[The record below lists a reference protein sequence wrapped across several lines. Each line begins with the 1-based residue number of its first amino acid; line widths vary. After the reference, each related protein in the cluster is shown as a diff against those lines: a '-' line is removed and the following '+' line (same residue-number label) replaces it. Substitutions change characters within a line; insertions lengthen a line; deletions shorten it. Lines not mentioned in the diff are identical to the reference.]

1 MLRLRSLLLVAF
13 CHCLGAGALAEPLP
27 KDECEKL
34 KSEQADLT
42 TAGVK
47 DQLGRGAAWGKANLS
62 ADQLKRVERYIA
74 VEELLAFRC
83 GLAQLRASLPEAEE
97 GGEQELDDKGQ
108 PVPPKDKASAPA
120 APAKPKAKAAKPV
133 AKVPAAA
140 GKNGPDGAPAK
151 AKPAPAKGKPN
162 AKPKVD
168 DAYRPPAP
176 KVCLRLLPRRRRRSD
191 RARLADA
198 RCLV

>member
-1 MLRLRSLLLVAF
+1 MLRLRPLLLVAF
-13 CHCLGAGALAEPLP
+13 CHCLAAGALAEPLP

-34 KSEQADLT
+34 KSEQVELT

-83 GLAQLRASLPEAEE
+83 GLALLRASLPEAEE

-108 PVPPKDKASAPA
+108 PVAPKDKASAPA
-120 APAKPKAKAAKPV
+120 TAAKPKANAAKPV
-133 AKVPAAA
+133 AKVPADA
-140 GKNGPDGAPAK
+140 GKKTPAAASAPEK
-151 AKPAPAKGKPN
+151 AKPAPAKGKPST
-162 AKPKVD
+162 KPKVD

-176 KVCLRLLPRRRRRSD
+176 KGS
-191 RARLADA
+191 
-198 RCLV
+198 